1 MNNIFLNEQIFLI
14 KKNELLTNEIDCSE
28 KLDEKK
34 ELEKTIIFLL
44 NKRVFQKIKKV
55 LMNQRF
61 LEQTFEKTIVF
72 LNEEFFKQM
81 NVFLTE
87 RSFSDK
93 KNKIDEN

>member
-1 MNNIFLNEQIFLI
+1 M
-14 KKNELLTNEIDCSE
+14 TNEIDCSE

-81 NVFLTE
+81 NFFLLND
-87 RSFSDK
+87 RSATK
-93 KNKIDEN
+93 RTK

>member
-1 MNNIFLNEQIFLI
+1 
-14 KKNELLTNEIDCSE
+14 LTNEIDCSE